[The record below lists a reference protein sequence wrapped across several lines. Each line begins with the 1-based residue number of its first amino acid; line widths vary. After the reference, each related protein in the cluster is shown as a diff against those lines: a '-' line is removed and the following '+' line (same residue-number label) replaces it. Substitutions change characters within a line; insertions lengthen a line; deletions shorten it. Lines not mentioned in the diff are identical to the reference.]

1 MAIMGT
7 SSGEET
13 MEWHDVGEPGIQ
25 ICGLPFFAAND
36 DEWWRFPQDSAKNI
50 PDYVWET
57 SKASS
62 GARLRFRTDSSR
74 LALRMEWI
82 SIAEND
88 NLHRYGA
95 AGLDAYVDGEYL
107 RTVVPPSLVVHELD
121 LFSGVTKKER
131 DICLYL
137 PLFSVV
143 KVIGLGINE
152 GSNLA
157 SPEPFTLPDPVVFYG
172 TSITHGGCA
181 ARPGLSYPAIACRDL
196 NLDFVN
202 FGLNGCGRGEA
213 EVAKILARVKA
224 ACFVLDYSQNNP
236 SAESLKNNYAPF
248 IRILRKAQPEVPI
261 ICVTPI
267 YWTPELS
274 GTEGPSIHEELR
286 QVIRDAVSALRG
298 EGIEG
303 LFLVEGNRDMLSPE
317 KGDGLTDGLHPNSL
331 GFHYMARGISKHLS
345 EILFEE

>member
-1 MAIMGT
+1 MGT

-181 ARPGLSYPAIACRDL
+181 SRPGMAYPALVGRH
-196 NLDFVN
+196 LD
-202 FGLNGCGRGEA
+202 R
-213 EVAKILARVKA
+213 
-224 ACFVLDYSQNNP
+224 P
-236 SAESLKNNYAPF
+236 
-248 IRILRKAQPEVPI
+248 
-261 ICVTPI
+261 
-267 YWTPELS
+267 
-274 GTEGPSIHEELR
+274 
-286 QVIRDAVSALRG
+286 VI
-298 EGIEG
+298 
-303 LFLVEGNRDMLSPE
+303 N
-317 KGDGLTDGLHPNSL
+317 L
-331 GFHYMARGISKHLS
+331 GFSGNGKMDIELADL
-345 EILFEE
+345 L